1 MSNTGALGYTHA
13 TIDTTFQQHC
23 LLHMLPAFIPV
34 TNVTTHNFGACHN
47 YVYSLQAHA
56 PLVYPSSKVTEKK
69 FHIHN

>member
-1 MSNTGALGYTHA
+1 MSSTDALGYAHA

-23 LLHMLPAFIPV
+23 LLYVLPASPCH
-34 TNVTTHNFGACHN
+34 NVTTHNFGACHN

-56 PLVYPSSKVTEKK
+56 PLVYLSLKMTEKK